1 MASILV
7 TGGAGFIGSNLC
19 RALLAEGH
27 IVHAVDNGITGS
39 RSNIA
44 ALESDANFFFYPLDI
59 STPQFV
65 EAFFHTKIDAIY
77 SLACPTGV
85 PNLIT
90 LAEEMLHTCSY
101 GTFNVLEIA
110 KHHGA
115 KLLLTSTAEVYGQP
129 LVSPQDETYTGNV
142 NPLGVRSAYE
152 EGKRF
157 AEATLAMYVRKHGVD
172 ARVVRIFNTFGPWMS
187 LSDFRVIPQFI
198 HSVMTDQPLRLYGDG
213 LQTRTH
219 LYVDDLVRGLQ
230 LVMEKGTP
238 GEAYNVG
245 GEHQMTVRE
254 LAELVITLTKHDA
267 GIFYEPHFIEDHTH
281 RRPSVEKAKSL
292 GWSQQV
298 SVEEGLRR
306 MITHHLPMRVVEVEV
321 ETGIKDPV
329 EQVIT

>member
-19 RALLAEGH
+19 RTLLAEGH
-27 IVHAVDNGITGS
+27 VVHAVDNCITGS
-39 RSNIA
+39 RTTIA
-44 ALESDANFFFYPLDI
+44 ALEGNANFFFYLLDI
-59 STPQFV
+59 SEPQFL
-65 EAFFHTKIDAIY
+65 ETFLNTKIDLIY

-90 LAEEMLHTCSY
+90 LAEEMLRTCAQ

-110 KHHGA
+110 KHHRA
-115 KLLLTSTAEVYGQP
+115 KVLLTSTAEVYGQP

-142 NPLGVRSAYE
+142 NPLGMRSAYE

-157 AEATLAMYVRKHGVD
+157 AESTLAMYVRKYGVD
-172 ARVVRIFNTFGPWMS
+172 ARVVRIFNTFGPGMS
-187 LSDFRVIPQFI
+187 LNDFRVIPHFI
-198 HSVMTDQPLRLYGDG
+198 QCVLNEQPLRLYGDG

-230 LVMEKGTP
+230 LVMESGIP

-245 GEHQMTVRE
+245 GEHQMTIRE
-254 LAELVITLTKHDA
+254 LAELIITLTNHDA
-267 GIFYEPHFIEDHTH
+267 GIIYEPHFIEDHTH

-292 GWSQQV
+292 GWSQQIPL
-298 SVEEGLRR
+298 EEGLRR
-306 MITHHLPMRVVEVEV
+306 MIAHHLPLRIVAV
-321 ETGIKDPV
+321 ETEAPTPV

>member
-19 RALLAEGH
+19 RTLLAEGH
-27 IVHAVDNGITGS
+27 TVHAVDNCITGS
-39 RSNIA
+39 RTNVA
-44 ALESDANFFFYPLDI
+44 PLESDANFFFYLQDI
-59 STPQFV
+59 SDPQFL
-65 EAFFHTKIDAIY
+65 ETFLHTKIDLIY

-90 LAEEMLHTCSY
+90 LAEEMLRTCSY

-110 KHHGA
+110 KHHRA

-129 LVSPQDETYTGNV
+129 LTSPQDETYNGNV
-142 NPLGVRSAYE
+142 NPLGMRSAYE

-157 AEATLAMYVRKHGVD
+157 AESTHAMYVRKYAVD
-172 ARVVRIFNTFGPWMS
+172 ARVVRIFNTFGPGMS
-187 LSDFRVIPQFI
+187 LNDFRVIPHFI
-198 HSVMTDQPLRLYGDG
+198 QCVLNEQPLRLYGDG

-219 LYVDDLVRGLQ
+219 LYVDDLVRGLTT
-230 LVMEKGTP
+230 VMEHGIP

-254 LAELVITLTKHDA
+254 LAELVISLTDHAA
-267 GIFYEPHFIEDHTH
+267 GIVYEPHFIEDHTH
-281 RRPSVEKAKSL
+281 RRPSVEKAKAL

-298 SVEEGLRR
+298 SVEEGLQR
-306 MITHHLPMRVVEVEV
+306 MIAHHMPLRIVAVENE
-321 ETGIKDPV
+321 IHQP